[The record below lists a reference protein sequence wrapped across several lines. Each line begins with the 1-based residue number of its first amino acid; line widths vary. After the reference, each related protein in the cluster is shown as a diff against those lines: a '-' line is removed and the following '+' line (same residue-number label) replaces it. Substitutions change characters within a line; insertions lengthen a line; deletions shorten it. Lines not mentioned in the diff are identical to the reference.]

1 MSGGQTTAA
10 GGSSGGGGVG
20 GGIKYEKLVQEYVKL
35 RSKLTILKKAYV
47 ELSETSAQ
55 KDQALRKCEQEIE
68 GLSFRN
74 QQLTSRVEVL
84 QRDLA
89 EATTSTS
96 GGGTLLNGS
105 DKLNSNN
112 SLGSNNLVK
121 LSPSTPSLAS
131 PSGGTAHP
139 NSSSN
144 LLVATSSNH
153 SLGNHSSSHHSMG
166 SFRQQQQQPDDKVLA
181 EELEHKINEN
191 TVLHRF
197 V

>member
-1 MSGGQTTAA
+1 MTAAA
-10 GGSSGGGGVG
+10 GGGG

-89 EATTSTS
+89 EATSS
-96 GGGTLLNGS
+96 GIAALANDT
-105 DKLNSNN
+105 DKFNSNSN
-112 SLGSNNLVK
+112 SGNNIVK
-121 LSPSTPSLAS
+121 LSPSTPSLMS
-131 PSGGTAHP
+131 PSGGQTTTNHP
-139 NSSSN
+139 QSSSN

-197 V
+197 A